1 MNKIFYLFLCVIFLG
16 SFAFASEPQIWSVNS
31 RAEVLKGESRGV
43 SIDENGSITLA
54 PRLSEVF
61 NTAQSYIWSSS
72 TDSAGNVYLGTGS
85 DGKVFR
91 VDRSGKGALFADL
104 NELNVSALAIGRNGE
119 IFAGTSPDG
128 KVYRIAA
135 GGTAEVFFA
144 PNEKYIWSL
153 AVFPDGSLA
162 VGTGENGK
170 IYRVRS
176 ANAAPESS
184 LLFDTSETHIISMEV
199 DRQGNLYAGTDASGL
214 VLRFSADEKPFA
226 LLDSPLREI
235 HDLAI
240 GADGSIY
247 ALALSSSVAAAT
259 TAPTTDT
266 TLTLATTETI
276 TMPQPPK
283 SRYDLSAAK
292 SAVYR
297 ILPDGGSD
305 VIWNSPTVT
314 AFSIHALQNGNSVL
328 VGTSDKGRI
337 YNVSNDGRESLVLQT
352 DENQIS
358 TLASDGR
365 ILFATSSN
373 QGKLYRFGA
382 ETNAEGT
389 YESPVL
395 DAKAAASW
403 GRIWWRSTG
412 GVQIQTRSGNTEKP
426 DETWSAWSAALTDA
440 KGAPVTSPTAKFL
453 QWRATLTDKGLPG
466 GNSFNGGLVLDN
478 RVTSNGGTISN
489 SGVSLNEVNVSYLPR
504 NIAPEV
510 LAVEI
515 MPTNV
520 ALLSNPPI
528 QLDPNIETSGLD
540 PQIFG
545 IVIPPSIPRKV
556 YQRGAR
562 GIQWTAEDRN
572 NDKLVYDVFY
582 REINEANFKLLKE
595 NLSET
600 FYTIDGLALTDGRY
614 IFRIV
619 AKDAP
624 SNPAAQTLS
633 GERLSEPVEIDN
645 SAPTVAAV
653 GQPQI
658 SGERARAV
666 FEATDAASRLAKAE
680 YSVNGGEWREVYAD
694 DGISDSPRERYTV
707 EIPLR
712 NTGEYTIT
720 LRVFDANGNI
730 SSAKVSVRR

>member
-1 MNKIFYLFLCVIFLG
+1 MNKIFNLFLCVIFLG
-16 SFAFASEPQIWSVNS
+16 SIAFASEPQIWSVNS

-43 SIDENGSITLA
+43 SIDENGTITLA

-61 NTAQSYIWSSS
+61 NTAQSYVWSSAV
-72 TDSAGNVYLGTGS
+72 DAAGNVYLGTGS
-85 DGKVFR
+85 DGKIFR
-91 VDRSGKGALFADL
+91 VDRSGNGALFADL
-104 NELNVSALAIGRNGE
+104 SELNVSALAIGTGGE
-119 IFAGTSPDG
+119 IYAGTSPDG
-128 KVYRIAA
+128 KVYRI
-135 GGTAEVFFA
+135 GQNGTAEVFFA

-176 ANAAPESS
+176 ANAAPAAS
-184 LLFDTSETHIISMEV
+184 LFFDTSETHIISMET
-199 DRQGNLYAGTDASGL
+199 DRQGNLYAGTDSNGL
-214 VLRFSADEKPFA
+214 VLRLSPDGKPFA

-259 TAPTTDT
+259 PTTDT
-266 TLTLATTETI
+266 TSTFTTNETI
-276 TMPQPPK
+276 TTPQTPK

-297 ILPDGGSD
+297 IFPDGGSD

-314 AFSIHALQNGNSVL
+314 GFSIYAHQTGNGVL

-337 YNVSNDGRESLVLQT
+337 YNIGNDGRETLVLQS
-352 DENQIS
+352 DEDQIS

-365 ILFATSSN
+365 NLFATSSN

-382 ETNAEGT
+382 ETTAEGT
-389 YESPVL
+389 YESSVL

-403 GRIWWRSTG
+403 GRIWWRSAG
-412 GVQIQTRSGNTEKP
+412 NVQIQTRSGNTEKP

-440 KGAPVTSPTAKFL
+440 KGVQVTSPTAKFL
-453 QWRATLTDKGLPG
+453 QWRA
-466 GNSFNGGLVLDN
+466 VLRN
-478 RVTSNGGTISN
+478 PSA
-489 SGVSLNEVNVSYLPR
+489 LNEVSVSYLPR
-504 NIAPEV
+504 NIAPEI
-510 LAVEI
+510 LSVEI

-520 ALLSNPPI
+520 ALLPNPPV

-545 IVIPPSIPRKV
+545 IVIPPSVPRKV

-582 REINEANFKLLKE
+582 REIGETNFKLLKE
-595 NLSET
+595 NLEET

-614 IFRIV
+614 IFKIV

-645 SAPTVAAV
+645 SAPTLSPI

-658 SGERARAV
+658 TGERARAV
-666 FEATDAASRLAKAE
+666 FEATDAASRLVRAE
-680 YSVNGGEWREVYAD
+680 YSVNGGEWREVYAE

-707 EIPLR
+707 EVPVR
-712 NTGEYTIT
+712 NAGEYTIT
-720 LRVFDANGNI
+720 LRVFDANGNV
-730 SSAKVSVRR
+730 SSARVLARR